1 MAVVTGA
8 ASGIGRALA
17 VQLASKGCSLALCD
31 VDLEQLAVT
40 AAAAAA
46 AAPPAAAAAAAARA
60 ATTGG
65 GPAGDNGGGDRIKI
79 SQHKVDVANEKEVSA
94 FRDAVLMEHPGG
106 VQLLINN
113 AGIACDGRMVHTEEA
128 SQAEIDE
135 YRRGWDRCFNVD
147 FYGVLYCTRAF
158 LPALRASDSAC
169 LVNVSSI
176 NAAIN
181 IMLRID

>member
-1 MAVVTGA
+1 MRLAHTSAEESHGPAWPGSTGRNR
-8 ASGIGRALA
+8 G
-17 VQLASKGCSLALCD
+17 ASKLARQASNRRELRQ
-31 VDLEQLAVT
+31 QL
-40 AAAAAA
+40 
-46 AAPPAAAAAAAARA
+46 
-60 ATTGG
+60 TT
-65 GPAGDNGGGDRIKI
+65 N
-79 SQHKVDVANEKEVSA
+79 
-94 FRDAVLMEHPGG
+94 VLMEHPGG

-176 NAAIN
+176 NAIWTWPEHTAYSAAKAAVILFLN
-181 IMLRID
+181 TKAAASVTNFL